1 MVLMHFC
8 RRFGQL
14 YGKEAITPNMHLHAH
29 LRECIQD
36 YGPIYSFWLFSFE
49 RYNGMLGNF
58 PNNQRS
64 IEIQLPLSVC
74 YYTYCTNG
82 CEKIG
87 TQNHLRCKKYSYVLG
102 SPVSQQHL
110 ESDGVDFQPGQV
122 ETILMHQFEY
132 NGSRYINVFALVN
145 WFAAHSMRFKFGNP
159 LQLWSRT
166 FYNKHVCLFVE
177 FILSL

>member
-1 MVLMHFC
+1 MLSETFLHLLIITVGSPLSLLAALCSTQISVDDLQKVDMVLMHFC

-64 IEIQLPLSVC
+64 IEIQL
-74 YYTYCTNG
+74 
-82 CEKIG
+82 
-87 TQNHLRCKKYSYVLG
+87 
-102 SPVSQQHL
+102 
-110 ESDGVDFQPGQV
+110 
-122 ETILMHQFEY
+122 
-132 NGSRYINVFALVN
+132 
-145 WFAAHSMRFKFGNP
+145 MR
-159 LQLWSRT
+159 
-166 FYNKHVCLFVE
+166 
-177 FILSL
+177 